1 MDAQSLYAS
10 LKDAYAT
17 GTAADIA
24 IAVIK
29 SELMSELMSMK
40 LDDRWKQPYEA
51 FLDAWDH
58 KVLDLDNMLDENVS
72 GPEKRSWLTSAIR
85 LNNDLYTAVSNAQ
98 VVEHTL
104 AGLNKGMEHKLSY
117 DQFYNMVRSR
127 CIILDANRE
136 KARPVMRVNNQEQTK
151 SASRKNEHKPSW
163 FLPREQW
170 QSMSQEECNAHISK
184 HKKTNRKVNLAK
196 SESQNK
202 HY

>member
-10 LKDAYAT
+10 LKDAYET

-24 IAVIK
+24 IEVIK
-29 SELMSELMSMK
+29 SELMPELMTMK
-40 LDDRWKQPYEA
+40 LDDRWKQPYEV

-58 KVLDLDNMLDENVS
+58 KVLDLENMLDESVS
-72 GPEKRSWLTSAIR
+72 APEKRNWLTSAVR

-127 CIILDANRE
+127 CIILDANRD
-136 KARPVMRVNNQEQTK
+136 KSRPVMRVNNQEQTK
-151 SASRKNEHKPSW
+151 SASRNNEHKASW

-170 QSMSQEECNAHISK
+170 QSMSQEERDAHISK
-184 HKKTNRKVNLAK
+184 HKKTNRKASRKGNLEK
-196 SESQNK
+196 LT
-202 HY
+202 